1 MPLFT
6 RRVLLTAALMGGLPP
21 ARAARVLTVHKTP
34 GCGCCDG
41 WAQHMRAAGF
51 VVTVVESDTLDRV
64 RREAGV
70 PDTMAGCHTGFIG
83 SHVIEGHVPAA
94 AVERLLSAPNA
105 WAGIA
110 VPGMPIG
117 SPGMEVPDQT
127 PETYQIWAWQRGGSP
142 TRFAIAR
149 GGTLLPG

>member
-1 MPLFT
+1 M
-6 RRVLLTAALMGGLPP
+6 RVAG
-21 ARAARVLTVHKTP
+21 LTV
-34 GCGCCDG
+34 
-41 WAQHMRAAGF
+41 
-51 VVTVVESDTLDRV
+51 TVIETDTLDRV

-70 PDTMAGCHTGFIG
+70 PDAMAGCHTGFIG
-83 SHVIEGHVPAA
+83 LHVIEGHVPAA
-94 AVERLLSAPNA
+94 AVERLLSAPSA

-142 TRFAIAR
+142 TRFATAR

>member
-1 MPLFT
+1 M
-6 RRVLLTAALMGGLPP
+6 
-21 ARAARVLTVHKTP
+21 RAARFT
-34 GCGCCDG
+34 
-41 WAQHMRAAGF
+41 
-51 VVTVVESDTLDRV
+51 VTVVETDTLDRV

-94 AVERLLSAPNA
+94 AVERLLSAPST

-117 SPGMEVPDQT
+117 SPGMET
-127 PETYQIWAWQRGGSP
+127 PQGDREPYE
-142 TRFAIAR
+142 
-149 GGTLLPG
+149 TLLLLDRNGRTQVFARHS